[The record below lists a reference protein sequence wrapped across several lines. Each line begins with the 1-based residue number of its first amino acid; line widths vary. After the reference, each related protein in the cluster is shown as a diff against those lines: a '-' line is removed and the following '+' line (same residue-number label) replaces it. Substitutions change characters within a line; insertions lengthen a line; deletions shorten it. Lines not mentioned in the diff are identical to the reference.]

1 MDDKVANPRVTDQ
14 VVQLGCLAADE
25 IVFLDYESAKPMT
38 GAERTR
44 AIVRRTLEAL
54 EANGVIYIVPDEN
67 HPFFFKP
74 FPPYGEL
81 TRGVLAEHTVD
92 DWKGEI

>member
-1 MDDKVANPRVTDQ
+1 MTEIANPRVTDQ
-14 VVQLGCLAADE
+14 VVHLGCLAADE
-25 IVFLDYESAKPMT
+25 VVFLNMNATSMT
-38 GAERTR
+38 GAEKTR

-74 FPPYGEL
+74 FPPYGDTDTGML
-81 TRGVLAEHTVD
+81 MQFKD
-92 DWKGEI
+92 PDWKGEV